1 MIESVLFYLFSLVA
15 IVAGVSVI
23 TQRSPIASALSLVV
37 CFFALAADYV
47 MLDAHFVAVVQ
58 VLVYAGAIMVLFIF
72 VIMLLNIRE
81 TEPAAMG
88 QLTARSGGALLI
100 SGLLGVAL
108 IAVLDS
114 VVHQTPAELPAE
126 YGTIKAIG
134 EALFNGTYLLPFEA
148 VSLLLTVGMIGAVV
162 LAKREL

>member
-1 MIESVLFYLFSLVA
+1 MDPAFILLAGVATAAALMMVTRRNPVYSAVWLLVTFLA
-15 IVAGVSVI
+15 VAGVFI
-23 TQRSPIASALSLVV
+23 KLTAT
-37 CFFALAADYV
+37 FLAAI
-47 MLDAHFVAVVQ
+47 H
-58 VLVYAGAIMVLFIF
+58 VLVYTGAILVLFVF